1 MKTFITTAALVA
13 ALTLPAFG
21 GAMAEGSAS
30 SIKAEGGAKAE
41 GQESSG
47 AAHLHL
53 APPAAA
59 RMAATGSKA
68 EANSVTAKVRTMTE
82 RATSA
87 WFGC

>member
-47 AAHLHL
+47 AGAF
-53 APPAAA
+53 AFSPA
-59 RMAATGSKA
+59 GSGQDGGNRK
-68 EANSVTAKVRTMTE
+68 
-82 RATSA
+82 
-87 WFGC
+87 

>member
-30 SIKAEGGAKAE
+30 SIKAEGSAKSAKSAKAEGGAKAE

-47 AAHLHL
+47 PGAFAFS
-53 APPAAA
+53 PA
-59 RMAATGSKA
+59 GSGQDGGNRK
-68 EANSVTAKVRTMTE
+68 
-82 RATSA
+82 
-87 WFGC
+87 